1 MDKYYTN
8 HEVTVPATELAVRLE
23 DARQHLRMDDL
34 RHDDLYIETLIKSA
48 SKYAEETYDYALL
61 TQTVVEKHSRFPD
74 TYTTPMYL
82 TVIPA
87 ATVTSVT
94 YIDCDGNT
102 QTWASS
108 EYEYYLKGKQ
118 PYIIPKPAYTYP
130 TDLAMR
136 CLIADVFNSSPS
148 KRIQAW
154 KPTKSSAAYSSSRRW
169 MLISFTTRMMYFE
182 KSPQR
187 ISFEL
192 ALMDE
197 SIS

>member
-48 SKYAEETYDYALL
+48 SKYAEETFDYALL

-118 PYIIPKPAYTYP
+118 PFIIPKPDYTYP

-136 CLIADVFNSSPS
+136 PDAVTITYTAGNGSGASSVPTDVKLGLLAKIGRAYINREDGVEMKWSMSDNLFKSIM
-148 KRIQAW
+148 RI
-154 KPTKSSAAYSSSRRW
+154 
-169 MLISFTTRMMYFE
+169 
-182 KSPQR
+182 
-187 ISFEL
+187 
-192 ALMDE
+192 
-197 SIS
+197 